1 MVYRV
6 KKGRYILFQ
15 KILLMEAFLDDLID
29 NFRRPERVTEFTQLA
44 RQYEFGFKVK
54 EKFVNQPYFLKGFD
68 IFKGK
73 KPKRLKAILH
83 KKEPS
88 FSGSIRIYD
97 YVYFGEF
104 KKRTTTIF
112 EIKSSEF
119 DFNKFEIR
127 PKGTLNQLQEFFI
140 DKVRPFPEKKEFHS
154 KYEVKTE
161 DSITFEA
168 EVGSRF
174 LEDIA
179 RKKGLHLEADADYLL
194 VYYRNNKIPSKEI
207 MVEYDFVLDMIEHI
221 LYDYSDDY
229 V

>member
-1 MVYRV
+1 
-6 KKGRYILFQ
+6 
-15 KILLMEAFLDDLID
+15 MEAFIDDLID
-29 NFRRPERVTEFTQLA
+29 NFRRPERVAEFSQLA
-44 RQYEFGFKVK
+44 RQYEFGFKAK

-73 KPKRLKAILH
+73 KSKRLKAILH

-88 FSGSIRIYD
+88 FSGMVRIYD
-97 YVYFGEF
+97 YVYYGEL

-112 EIKSSEF
+112 EIRSNEF
-119 DFNKFEIR
+119 DFEKFEIR
-127 PKGTLNQLQEFFI
+127 PKGAFNQLQEFFI
-140 DKVRPFPEKKEFHS
+140 DKEKPFPEKKEFHN

-168 EVGSRF
+168 QVGSKL
-174 LEDIA
+174 LEDFA
-179 RKKGLHLEADADYLL
+179 QKKGLYLEADSDYLL
-194 VYYRNNKIPSKEI
+194 FYFRNNKIPSKEI

>member
-1 MVYRV
+1 
-6 KKGRYILFQ
+6 
-15 KILLMEAFLDDLID
+15 MEAFIDDLID
-29 NFRRPERVTEFTQLA
+29 NFRRPERVTEFIQLA
-44 RQYEFGFKVK
+44 KQFEFGFKVK
-54 EKFVNQPYFLKGFD
+54 EKFVDQPYFLKGFD

-73 KPKRLKAILH
+73 KSKRLKAILR
-83 KKEPS
+83 KNETS
-88 FSGSIRIYD
+88 FNGVVRIYD
-97 YVYFGEF
+97 YVYYGEL
-104 KKRTTTIF
+104 KKRITTIF
-112 EIKSSEF
+112 EIRSNEF

-179 RKKGLHLEADADYLL
+179 RKKGLYLEADADYLL
-194 VYYRNNKIPSKEI
+194 VYYRHQKIPSKEI

-221 LYDYSDDY
+221 LYDYSDDF